1 MEELRNFPTDLDYHS
16 PYFQDSMETDIL
28 WSFPSECLEI
38 CIPDG
43 DPPIRQRTAFARYRG
58 DNGPIWPDQSAREEN
73 IHKRLI
79 GFFKSAANSSPGTDL
94 TARSG
99 RCYQHKIRERQRRV
113 KLGQSYS
120 DLHAMLPPGSKASKN
135 AIVQIAAAY
144 VRRLEGSKA
153 ELRRRNDELM
163 TMLRERNER
172 AETAKIRV
180 CVSNPSSKIDSMIGA
195 LRCLKGMNV
204 GARTVRARFDGA
216 ELAATIDVQTKV
228 RLIYHVVLV

>member
-1 MEELRNFPTDLDYHS
+1 MEELLNFPTDFDYHF
-16 PYFQDSMETDIL
+16 PFFQDSMDTDIL
-28 WSFPSECLEI
+28 WSFPSDCLDI
-38 CIPDG
+38 GILDD
-43 DPPIRQRTAFARYRG
+43 DPLIGRRTAFAPYRG
-58 DNGPIWPDQSAREEN
+58 GGGPISSDRSVREEN

-79 GFFKSAANSSPGTDL
+79 GFFKRAANSSPGIDR

-99 RCYQHKIRERQRRV
+99 RCYQHMMRERQRRV
-113 KLGQSYS
+113 KLAQSYS

-135 AIVQIAAAY
+135 AIVQIATAY
-144 VRRLEGSKA
+144 IRRLEGSKA

-172 AETAKIRV
+172 AETAKIKV

-216 ELAATIDVQTKV
+216 ELAATIDVQTKDG
-228 RLIYHVVLV
+228 